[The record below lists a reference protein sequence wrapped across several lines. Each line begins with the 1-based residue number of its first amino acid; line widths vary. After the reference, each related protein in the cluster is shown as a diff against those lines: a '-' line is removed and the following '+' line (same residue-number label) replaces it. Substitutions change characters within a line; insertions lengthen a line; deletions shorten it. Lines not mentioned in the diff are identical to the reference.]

1 MEEILS
7 SDNFTANGDLWA
19 RKSSSDGRAF
29 RRDQKSNDG
38 AGFAARP
45 LSYSAVEEK
54 SIEHPVAEEIVLVGQ
69 DPSDQL
75 AVEAAV
81 VEPTEP
87 MVSFTESEYQTQIR
101 DKIAEAERALRN
113 EFETKFKDQVEH
125 LSSQQSVFFE
135 KVMDALQDDHL
146 TSEIGAIAL
155 KIGSLLARAQ
165 LRLDES
171 VVVDFVDTALKRIEL
186 QDSKTVSVQMSKDWE
201 SFLEALNDCRP
212 EGYEFIYEE
221 TLRPGDIIV
230 TAGDSGYFD
239 FFHERLEEIEDQLS
253 SKKASQKNQGLID
266 LLQNAIHEMATA
278 EADSVEIQATTNQV
292 VSELSEEFS
301 PKDDGAGSDNE
312 SVVDDEIT
320 DE

>member
-253 SKKASQKNQGLID
+253 SKKASQKNQGLIG
-266 LLQNAIHEMATA
+266 LLQSAIHEMATA

>member
-266 LLQNAIHEMATA
+266 LLQSAIHEMATA